1 MNVSFVLRFHS
12 KSKRDDDDDAW
23 NFIAS
28 KGWEMR
34 MDCVG
39 ILALLNEANLLDD
52 DDDYDDDCV
61 NEIKANGR
69 FKQTI

>member
-1 MNVSFVLRFHS
+1 
-12 KSKRDDDDDAW
+12 
-23 NFIAS
+23 
-28 KGWEMR
+28 